1 MAAITI
7 MVIHLYH
14 KIVISII
21 VTTLCELSDKIRIKR
36 NIWNFRIFQHL
47 NLPRKRNLDLR
58 AFFLFPQT
66 THAVGNNFFFLNDIY
81 QQSWILP
88 RCQDTNQYAPS
99 SSDTD
104 SPRLMPSVELGHKLF
119 TCKIKINSR
128 SADFL

>member
-1 MAAITI
+1 MSAITI
-7 MVIHLYH
+7 IVIHLYH

-21 VTTLCELSDKIRIKR
+21 VTTLCELSNKIRIKR

-58 AFFLFPQT
+58 AFFLVPQT

-88 RCQDTNQYAPS
+88 RCQDTNQNAPIS
-99 SSDTD
+99 SETD
-104 SPRLMPSVELGHKLF
+104 SPRLMSSEEPGHNAF
-119 TCKIKINSR
+119 SR
-128 SADFL
+128 TWP